1 MVTFNIV
8 EGSSSDEFYPIYEK
22 IKKDIKNGLTP
33 ADCREKYNI
42 TLSRWGRFQRAL
54 IKDKIRPSRKEI
66 LKNAKYYTYN
76 KKERHWVVSKTIDNR
91 RVHFCY
97 CTSEEQAKYIV
108 KELKKCNWNKRKVK
122 SILKKMSE
130 EGGEHER
137 ID

>member
-22 IKKDIKNGLTP
+22 IKKDIKNGSTP
-33 ADCREKYNI
+33 ADCRKKYNI

-66 LKNAKYYTYN
+66 SKNAKYYTYN
-76 KKERHWVVSKTIDNR
+76 KIEGHWVVSKTIDNR
-91 RVHFCY
+91 RVYFCS
-97 CTSEEQAKYIV
+97 CVSEEQAKYVV

-122 SILKKMSE
+122 SILRKMSK
-130 EGGEHER
+130 EGGEYEKT
-137 ID
+137 D